1 MQWNGYISNRM
12 MTYLNLL
19 LLEVTKYLTESQ
31 SERQWLHC
39 EGSILLI
46 SFLNCIV
53 FHGSQLGRVD
63 PLDLGRYQGT
73 HWVRGLALVM
83 LM

>member
-1 MQWNGYISNRM
+1 MQCNGYISNRM

-63 PLDLGRYQGT
+63 PLDLGRYQGI
-73 HWVRGLALVM
+73 HWVCGLALVM